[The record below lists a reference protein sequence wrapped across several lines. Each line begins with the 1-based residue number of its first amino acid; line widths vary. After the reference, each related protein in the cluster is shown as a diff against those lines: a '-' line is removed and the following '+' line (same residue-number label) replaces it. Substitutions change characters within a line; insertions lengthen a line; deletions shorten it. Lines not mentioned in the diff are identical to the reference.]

1 MPRAASV
8 TVENNFSKGLITEVT
23 GVNSPENSVTSSSN
37 VVYDRRGKAL
47 SRKSFSYEVDAVPK
61 SLPSDGVRNEFLWET
76 VSENDSKDFVV
87 VQFGNAL
94 SFFEANSGTSLSSA
108 LLVSSVDLLAYKIT
122 PFTNAD
128 VKANLCSFSSGKGY
142 LFVAHP
148 CCQTIYI
155 EYDSVTNAMVV
166 HTIDITIRDFETL
179 DDGLQVDE
187 RPVTLS
193 VVHNYN
199 LFNQG
204 WYPTVFTPTTPTN
217 AMVYWFNELGFY
229 PSNVDF
235 WWFYTLTDTEG
246 DTVGADKFDP
256 DGTYL
261 SRNGYLGNTPA
272 ARGHYILNAFSTNR
286 AALSGI
292 VGVPETTSG
301 GFQPSVVS
309 FFAGRA
315 FYAGV
320 GSTGYSNTIYFTQ
333 IIEDD
338 SQLGKCY
345 QANDPTAKDSFDL
358 LPSDGGTIKIQD
370 INTVLDMRVIGQSLF
385 VFATNGVWSIS
396 GSDNASFR
404 ATDYTVSK
412 ISSFPALSK
421 TSIVDIG
428 GLPVWWNYEGI
439 FALKKSEVGLTSE
452 VSNLTQTSIQSFYDA
467 IPQYSKTTAKGV
479 FNDQLGLV
487 YWIYNIMPE
496 DGVSKYT
503 NILVLDAVT
512 GTFYP
517 LSIPNTSIQ
526 ISGVVAVRNN
536 GPKVFKFL
544 AVDGV
549 SMSWA
554 EMIGTN
560 YLDWGTVPYEQF
572 FITGYRIRGDILK
585 NFQTNYLSIVTEEV
599 ADGSCYVQGLW
610 DYTFDEQSARF
621 SNPQQVY
628 RHGVYRNYQRSRLK
642 MRGTGYSLQFK
653 FFGESG
659 KPFSIVGWSG
669 FETANGLP

>member
-8 TVENNFSKGLITEVT
+8 SVENNFTKGLITEVT
-23 GVNSPENSVTSSSN
+23 GVNSPENSVSASSN
-37 VVYDRRGKAL
+37 IVYDRKGKAFV
-47 SRKSFSYEVDAVPK
+47 RKAFVYEDDA
-61 SLPSDGVRNEFLWET
+61 SLVNYVHNGVRNEFLWET
-76 VSENDSKDFVV
+76 VSDNTSKTFVV
-87 VQFGNAL
+87 VQFGSKVRFFDSISGQAL
-94 SFFEANSGTSLSSA
+94 STGFTTLGI
-108 LLVSSVDLLAYKIT
+108 DLLANKVSSFPDSSVENT
-122 PFTNAD
+122 FCT
-128 VKANLCSFSSGKGY
+128 FSSGKGY
-142 LFVAHP
+142 LFIAHP
-148 CCQTIYI
+148 NCNTIYVK
-155 EYDSVTNAMVV
+155 YNLSTNS
-166 HTIDITIRDFETL
+166 ITVAPITVKIRDFETL
-179 DDGLQVDE
+179 PDGLSIDQ

-193 VVHNYN
+193 VNHNYN

-235 WWFYTLTDTEG
+235 WWFYTLTDTSGE
-246 DTVGADKFDP
+246 TVGADKFDP
-256 DGTYL
+256 DATYL

-272 ARGHYILNAFSTNR
+272 ARGHYTVDAFSTNR
-286 AALSGI
+286 FSLSGI
-292 VGVPETTSG
+292 AGVPETNSG
-301 GFQPSVVS
+301 GYRPSVVS

-320 GSTGYSNTIYFTQ
+320 GATDYSNTIYFTQ

-370 INTVLDMRVIGQSLF
+370 INTVLDLRVIGDALF
-385 VFATNGVWSIS
+385 VFASNGVWSIS
-396 GSDNASFR
+396 GSDNTSFR

-412 ISSFPALSK
+412 ISSFPALSRS
-421 TSIVDIG
+421 SIVDVG
-428 GLPVWWNYEGI
+428 GLPLWWNYEGI
-439 FALKKSEVGLTSE
+439 FALKKSEIGLTSE
-452 VSNLTQTSIQSFYDA
+452 VTNLTQTTIQSFYDA
-467 IPQYSKTTAKGV
+467 IPQGAKVTAKGS

-496 DGVSKYT
+496 DGLFKYT
-503 NILVLDAVT
+503 NILVFDAAS

-517 LSIPNTSIQ
+517 LTIPDTPKQ
-526 ISGVVAVRNN
+526 VSGLVAIRGN

-544 AVDGV
+544 TVENESV
-549 SMSWA
+549 SFS
-554 EMIGTN
+554 EIKGTN
-560 YLDWGTVPYEQF
+560 YLDWTVTPYESF
-572 FITGYRIRGDILK
+572 FITGYRIRGDLIK
-585 NFQTNYLSIVTEEV
+585 NFQTNYLTVVTEELN
-599 ADGSCYVQGLW
+599 DSSCYVQGLW
-610 DYTFDEQSARF
+610 DYSYDEQSARF

-628 RHGVYRNYQRSRLK
+628 RWGTSRNYQRSRLK

-653 FFGESG
+653 FFGEAG

-669 FETANGLP
+669 FETTNGLP